1 MIPINKKIILGVTGS
16 VSAYKSAEL
25 IRLLLKEQFFVQVVM
40 TKSAKEF
47 ISPLTL
53 QALSGNPVLENL
65 WDATEGNGMEHIN
78 LSRTSQ
84 LILIA
89 PASANFIAKLANGI
103 ADDLLSNICL
113 ARTCPLLAAPAMNIE
128 MWQNPATQRNIK
140 TLKKDGGIV
149 IGPEYGEQACGE
161 IGLGRLINL
170 ESIILQVQKFSS
182 EQIFKDKKILTIK
195 VGFDPTAPD
204 LHLGHTVILRK
215 MRQFQDL
222 GHKVIFLIGDFT
234 GRIGDPSGKN
244 KTRPPLTDNEIKENA
259 QTYKDQVY
267 KVLDPQKTI
276 VDFNS
281 RWGDSMSAADMIKL
295 AAQSTV
301 ARMIERDD
309 FSKRYKNN
317 QPISIHEFLYPLM
330 QGYDSVELEADIELG
345 GTDQKFNLLVG
356 RDLQRNSD
364 MSPQTII
371 TLPLLEGLDGV
382 KKMSKSEQNY
392 IGITES
398 ADEIFGKTMS
408 ISDEI
413 MFKWFDL
420 LSLRPPSDIDDLQK
434 SIDNGANPRDAKIE
448 LAYELA
454 ERFTSTKDAEEAK
467 ENFFKKF
474 AKNELPT
481 NIEEKEIPF
490 SGELALPNILKDLG
504 MVTSTSEALRLIK
517 QGAVKIDQNKV
528 ESKDFKIE
536 QNKKTLIQVGKKKF
550 IYLSLI

>member
-1 MIPINKKIILGVTGS
+1 MDYKKQLQII
-16 VSAYKSAEL
+16 K
-25 IRLLLKEQFFVQVVM
+25 Q
-40 TKSAKEF
+40 
-47 ISPLTL
+47 
-53 QALSGNPVLENL
+53 
-65 WDATEGNGMEHIN
+65 
-78 LSRTSQ
+78 
-84 LILIA
+84 
-89 PASANFIAKLANGI
+89 GI
-103 ADDLLSNICL
+103 DEIIGEDDL
-113 ARTCPLLAAPAMNIE
+113 
-128 MWQNPATQRNIK
+128 
-140 TLKKDGGIV
+140 
-149 IGPEYGEQACGE
+149 
-161 IGLGRLINL
+161 
-170 ESIILQVQKFSS
+170 VQKL
-182 EQIFKDKKILTIK
+182 KDNKILTIK

-490 SGELALPNILKDLG
+490 SGKLALPNILKDLG

-528 ESKDFKIE
+528 ESKDFKLE

>member
-1 MIPINKKIILGVTGS
+1 MDYKKQLQII
-16 VSAYKSAEL
+16 K
-25 IRLLLKEQFFVQVVM
+25 Q
-40 TKSAKEF
+40 
-47 ISPLTL
+47 
-53 QALSGNPVLENL
+53 
-65 WDATEGNGMEHIN
+65 
-78 LSRTSQ
+78 
-84 LILIA
+84 
-89 PASANFIAKLANGI
+89 GI
-103 ADDLLSNICL
+103 DEIIGEDDL
-113 ARTCPLLAAPAMNIE
+113 
-128 MWQNPATQRNIK
+128 
-140 TLKKDGGIV
+140 
-149 IGPEYGEQACGE
+149 
-161 IGLGRLINL
+161 
-170 ESIILQVQKFSS
+170 VQKL
-182 EQIFKDKKILTIK
+182 KDKKILTIK

-259 QTYKDQVY
+259 QTYKDQVS

-276 VDFNS
+276 IDFNS

-356 RDLQRNSD
+356 RDLQRNTD
-364 MSPQTII
+364 IPPQTII

-420 LSLRPPSDIDDLQK
+420 LSLRPPSDIDDLKK

-490 SGELALPNILKDLG
+490 SSDLALPNILKDLG

>member
-1 MIPINKKIILGVTGS
+1 MDYKKQLQII
-16 VSAYKSAEL
+16 K
-25 IRLLLKEQFFVQVVM
+25 Q
-40 TKSAKEF
+40 
-47 ISPLTL
+47 
-53 QALSGNPVLENL
+53 
-65 WDATEGNGMEHIN
+65 
-78 LSRTSQ
+78 
-84 LILIA
+84 
-89 PASANFIAKLANGI
+89 GI
-103 ADDLLSNICL
+103 DEIIGEDDL
-113 ARTCPLLAAPAMNIE
+113 
-128 MWQNPATQRNIK
+128 
-140 TLKKDGGIV
+140 
-149 IGPEYGEQACGE
+149 
-161 IGLGRLINL
+161 
-170 ESIILQVQKFSS
+170 VQKL
-182 EQIFKDKKILTIK
+182 KDKKILTIK

-244 KTRPPLTDNEIKENA
+244 KTRPPLTDKEIKENA

-276 VDFNS
+276 IDFNS

-420 LSLRPPSDIDDLQK
+420 LSLRPPSDIDDLK
-434 SIDNGANPRDAKIE
+434 KNIDNGANPRDAKIE

-481 NIEEKEIPF
+481 NIEEKEISF

>member
-1 MIPINKKIILGVTGS
+1 MDYKKQLQII
-16 VSAYKSAEL
+16 K
-25 IRLLLKEQFFVQVVM
+25 Q
-40 TKSAKEF
+40 
-47 ISPLTL
+47 
-53 QALSGNPVLENL
+53 
-65 WDATEGNGMEHIN
+65 
-78 LSRTSQ
+78 
-84 LILIA
+84 
-89 PASANFIAKLANGI
+89 GI
-103 ADDLLSNICL
+103 DEIIGEDDL
-113 ARTCPLLAAPAMNIE
+113 
-128 MWQNPATQRNIK
+128 
-140 TLKKDGGIV
+140 
-149 IGPEYGEQACGE
+149 
-161 IGLGRLINL
+161 
-170 ESIILQVQKFSS
+170 VQKL
-182 EQIFKDKKILTIK
+182 KDKKILTIK

-244 KTRPPLTDNEIKENA
+244 KTRPPLTDKEIKENA

-276 VDFNS
+276 IDFNS

-420 LSLRPPSDIDDLQK
+420 LSFRPPSDIDNLKK

>member
-1 MIPINKKIILGVTGS
+1 MDYKKQLQII
-16 VSAYKSAEL
+16 K
-25 IRLLLKEQFFVQVVM
+25 Q
-40 TKSAKEF
+40 
-47 ISPLTL
+47 
-53 QALSGNPVLENL
+53 
-65 WDATEGNGMEHIN
+65 
-78 LSRTSQ
+78 
-84 LILIA
+84 
-89 PASANFIAKLANGI
+89 GI
-103 ADDLLSNICL
+103 DEIIGEDDL
-113 ARTCPLLAAPAMNIE
+113 
-128 MWQNPATQRNIK
+128 
-140 TLKKDGGIV
+140 
-149 IGPEYGEQACGE
+149 
-161 IGLGRLINL
+161 
-170 ESIILQVQKFSS
+170 VQKL
-182 EQIFKDKKILTIK
+182 KDNKILTIK

-259 QTYKDQVY
+259 QTYKEQVY

-281 RWGDSMSAADMIKL
+281 RWGDSMSAADMVKL

-356 RDLQRNSD
+356 RDLQRNSN

-408 ISDEI
+408 ISDEV

-420 LSLRPPSDIDDLQK
+420 LSLRPPLDIDDLKK

-528 ESKDFKIE
+528 ESKDFKLE

>member
-1 MIPINKKIILGVTGS
+1 MDYKKQLQII
-16 VSAYKSAEL
+16 K
-25 IRLLLKEQFFVQVVM
+25 Q
-40 TKSAKEF
+40 
-47 ISPLTL
+47 
-53 QALSGNPVLENL
+53 
-65 WDATEGNGMEHIN
+65 
-78 LSRTSQ
+78 
-84 LILIA
+84 
-89 PASANFIAKLANGI
+89 GI
-103 ADDLLSNICL
+103 DEIIGEDDL
-113 ARTCPLLAAPAMNIE
+113 
-128 MWQNPATQRNIK
+128 
-140 TLKKDGGIV
+140 
-149 IGPEYGEQACGE
+149 
-161 IGLGRLINL
+161 
-170 ESIILQVQKFSS
+170 VQKL
-182 EQIFKDKKILTIK
+182 KDKKILTIK

-259 QTYKDQVY
+259 QTYKEQVY

-420 LSLRPPSDIDDLQK
+420 LSLRPPSDIDDLKK

>member
-1 MIPINKKIILGVTGS
+1 MDYKKQLQII
-16 VSAYKSAEL
+16 K
-25 IRLLLKEQFFVQVVM
+25 Q
-40 TKSAKEF
+40 
-47 ISPLTL
+47 
-53 QALSGNPVLENL
+53 
-65 WDATEGNGMEHIN
+65 
-78 LSRTSQ
+78 
-84 LILIA
+84 
-89 PASANFIAKLANGI
+89 GI
-103 ADDLLSNICL
+103 DEIIGEDDL
-113 ARTCPLLAAPAMNIE
+113 
-128 MWQNPATQRNIK
+128 
-140 TLKKDGGIV
+140 
-149 IGPEYGEQACGE
+149 
-161 IGLGRLINL
+161 
-170 ESIILQVQKFSS
+170 VQKL
-182 EQIFKDKKILTIK
+182 KDKKILTIK

-364 MSPQTII
+364 IPPQTII

-420 LSLRPPSDIDDLQK
+420 LSLRPPSDIDDLKK

-528 ESKDFKIE
+528 ESKDFKLE

-550 IYLSLI
+550 IYLSLIE